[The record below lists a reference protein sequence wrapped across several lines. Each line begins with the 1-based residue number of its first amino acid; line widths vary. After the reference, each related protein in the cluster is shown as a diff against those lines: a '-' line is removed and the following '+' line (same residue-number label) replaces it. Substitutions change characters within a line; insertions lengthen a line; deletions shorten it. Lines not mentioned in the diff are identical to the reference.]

1 MSISK
6 NYLLEQI
13 NRSRASIID
22 ENKLYDLDTNNNH
35 LYDVCHN
42 RGHLFVLDELED
54 FIKNNSYNKK
64 TLRNILK
71 KFYLVADNLSKEIEV
86 KYENDIDNS
95 RLELSKNRED
105 YIELFLYYGITCE
118 ANCFKEIINGNYYVD
133 KSAYTP
139 TDWEGWISNK

>member
-13 NRSRASIID
+13 NRSRTSIAD
-22 ENKLYDLDTNNNH
+22 ENRLYDLDTNNNH
-35 LYDVCHN
+35 LCDVCHN

-54 FIKNNSYNKK
+54 FIKNNNYNKK
-64 TLRNILK
+64 TLRKMLK
-71 KFYLVADNLSKEIEV
+71 KYRIIANELSKEIES
-86 KYENDIDNS
+86 KYEKDIDAID
-95 RLELSKNRED
+95 LPKNRKD
-105 YIELFLYYGITCE
+105 YIKLFLYYGIECE

-139 TDWEGWISNK
+139 TDWEGWINNK